1 MNATLRLL
9 LASSLFILCFTPAL
23 RAQSTQYDEVNI
35 IPLFPERPP
44 SVYHEAKPDEIR
56 IDSAIGVVVTKV
68 HQPSVHHYAPIP
80 RMATGGAVI
89 IAPGGGYQVQAWDY
103 EGTDFARRLAAE
115 GMHVFVLR
123 YRLPATVDAPDVKP
137 MVALQDAQRSVQLVR
152 SLADSLGYAPD
163 KIAFMGFS
171 AGGHLAASVAVHH
184 AAGTPGALVPY
195 QRFSSRPDLSLPIY
209 PVIIMDDSGK
219 GHEGSAVA
227 LLGEDYLNHPLRAR
241 FDLPGMVNGAD
252 VPPTLLVHASD
263 DRVVLPENSL
273 RYYSAL
279 VENGTPVSLHIFAE
293 GGHGFASGK
302 HFAGP
307 TSNWVDLMVEWL
319 RSYHF

>member
-1 MNATLRLL
+1 MNPTRLL
-9 LASSLFILCFTPAL
+9 LLTSLFVLSTAPAL
-23 RAQSTQYDEVNI
+23 RAQHDVLRSQNV
-35 IPLFPERPP
+35 IPLFPERPL
-44 SVYHEAKPDEIR
+44 SVYHQAKPDEIR

-137 MVALQDAQRSVQLVR
+137 MIALQDAQRSVQLVR

-171 AGGHLAASVAVHH
+171 AGGHLAASVAVHSL
-184 AAGTPGALVPY
+184 PGYPNAIVSCE
-195 QRFSSRPDLSLPIY
+195 RFSSRPDLSLPIY

-219 GHEGSAVA
+219 GHQGSAVA

-241 FDLPGMVNGAD
+241 LDLPGMVNGAD
-252 VPPTLLVHASD
+252 VPPTFLVHASD

-279 VENGTPVSLHIFAE
+279 VENETPVSLHIFAE

-319 RSYHF
+319 RSFHF